1 MSLCLNTPI
10 FKFKYQGRQN
20 VLQWAPFSRL
30 MHLRNIYPYLISLTH
45 FLSCYRDSTA
55 VYLAIIFE
63 SISEMSK
70 LIIKRQVHSWVTV
83 LQIQDFVSSSA
94 AHCFHMAALF
104 RDTTDHKFI
113 PDRETPHGCIGTYY
127 LNLASL
133 LFISAILLLLAA
145 GTEWFWM
152 VNNKSFN

>member
-20 VLQWAPFSRL
+20 GLQWAPFSRL

-70 LIIKRQVHSWVTV
+70 LIIKRQVHPWVTV
-83 LQIQDFVSSSA
+83 LQIQDFVSSYA
-94 AHCFHMAALF
+94 AHCYHMAALF
-104 RDTTDHKFI
+104 LDTVDHNFI
-113 PDRETPHGCIGTYY
+113 PDRETPHGCIRTYY

-133 LFISAILLLLAA
+133 LFTSSILLLMTA
-145 GTEWFWM
+145 GTEEFWT